1 MQKNFSRPLKIDDL
15 PQSEQH
21 YHLEA
26 TLKDCKMLAEVLKVP
41 EVAAVK
47 ADIRLKY
54 THADHR
60 LDVNGH
66 VFAALKLE
74 SVVSLELFDES
85 YDFDF
90 SLCYDTAATYDSQ
103 REEAE
108 DWTTELP
115 DVVIGGQ
122 IDLGDIVIEQIA
134 LKLDDYPRK
143 QGEVFCF
150 ESEFDEDDESAN
162 NPFAALA
169 KLKK

>member
-66 VFAALKLE
+66 VFAKVTILTFPFVMIRRRHTTVSGKKPRTGRRNCPTWLSAGKL
-74 SVVSLELFDES
+74 
-85 YDFDF
+85 
-90 SLCYDTAATYDSQ
+90 T
-103 REEAE
+103 
-108 DWTTELP
+108 
-115 DVVIGGQ
+115 
-122 IDLGDIVIEQIA
+122 
-134 LKLDDYPRK
+134 
-143 QGEVFCF
+143 
-150 ESEFDEDDESAN
+150 
-162 NPFAALA
+162 
-169 KLKK
+169 